1 MEELSANEEKAENI
15 EALQATLAEKE
26 EMIGKLREEEEKRK
40 NKFVIVKNKFDDDL
54 KQANDRIFQLEQQVI
69 FCLMMKSF
77 IQ

>member
-54 KQANDRIFQLEQQVI
+54 KQANDRISQLEQQVI